1 MFWVT
6 IKQFL
11 SFFPNLKLSVSGIV
25 NDWFADL
32 NLLAS
37 LFRLIYE
44 HLKHWLH
51 DYDIVFHAF
60 FAVSLVFFFFFLRA
74 TIFSTCIH
82 YKLNIEGKITYLY
95 SLLRTDLDSRHFAP
109 IVRFFKNLIAIVSGY
124 GQKFIKHL
132 LRALLLFKAE
142 VSIV

>member
-1 MFWVT
+1 MVCRSEFARFFIQVNLWTFETLVT
-6 IKQFL
+6 WLRHSISCFL
-11 SFFPNLKLSVSGIV
+11 CC
-25 NDWFADL
+25 FA
-32 NLLAS
+32 
-37 LFRLIYE
+37 R
-44 HLKHWLH
+44 
-51 DYDIVFHAF
+51 
-60 FAVSLVFFFFFLRA
+60 VFFSVLRA

-142 VSIV
+142 VSIVWFVWNVIGFVRKVIKKVIKNIYI